1 MTVLRIDKLKKIY
14 GSVPVVDIPYLE
26 IKRGKITAVI
36 GPSGSG
42 KSTLLSM
49 INGQDNPSEGS
60 IEFAGQ
66 TASPSL
72 SYPLS
77 ARRKMA
83 MVFQKPVMFNSS
95 VYANIAYGLEVRKKD
110 FSLDK
115 KYISEKVGMAA
126 KLTGLESKLRQKAVT
141 LSGGEAGRVSVARA
155 IVTEPELL
163 LLDEP
168 TASLDPQN
176 ISVIEDMIR
185 EVNRR
190 YGTSVIIVTHNMF
203 QARRIADEVIFLL
216 DGKVVEHGET
226 EGVFENP
233 SDPRTRQFVSGEM
246 IC

>member
-1 MTVLRIDKLKKIY
+1 MTVLKIDKLKKNY
-14 GSVPVVDIPYLE
+14 GSVPVVDIPHLE

-49 INGQDNPSEGS
+49 INGLESPSEGC
-60 IEFAGQ
+60 IEFAGES
-66 TASPSL
+66 ASPSAGY
-72 SYPLS
+72 SIS
-77 ARRKMA
+77 AIRKMA
-83 MVFQKPVMFNSS
+83 MVFQRPVMFNSS

-110 FSLDK
+110 LSLDK
-115 KYISEKVGMAA
+115 KYISEKVGFAA

-155 IVTEPELL
+155 VVTEPELL
-163 LLDEP
+163 ILDEP

-176 ISVIEDMIR
+176 ISVIEDIIR
-185 EVNRR
+185 EANRS

-216 DGKVVEHGET
+216 DGKVVEHGKT
-226 EGVFENP
+226 EDVFENP

>member
-1 MTVLRIDKLKKIY
+1 MTVLKIDKLKKNY
-14 GSVPVVDIPYLE
+14 GSVPVVDIPHLE

-49 INGQDNPSEGS
+49 INGLESPSEGC
-60 IEFAGQ
+60 IEFAGES
-66 TASPSL
+66 ASPSAGY
-72 SYPLS
+72 SIS
-77 ARRKMA
+77 AIRKMA
-83 MVFQKPVMFNSS
+83 MVFQRPVMFNSS

-110 FSLDK
+110 LSLDK
-115 KYISEKVGMAA
+115 KYISEKVALAA

-185 EVNRR
+185 EANRS

-203 QARRIADEVIFLL
+203 QARRIADVVIFLL

-226 EGVFENP
+226 EDVFENP

>member
-1 MTVLRIDKLKKIY
+1 MTVLRIDKLKKNY
-14 GSVPVVDIPYLE
+14 GSVPVVDIPHLE

-49 INGQDNPSEGS
+49 INGLESPSEGC
-60 IEFAGQ
+60 IEFAGES
-66 TASPSL
+66 ASPSAGY
-72 SYPLS
+72 SIS
-77 ARRKMA
+77 AIRKMA
-83 MVFQKPVMFNSS
+83 MVFQRPVMFNSS
-95 VYANIAYGLEVRKKD
+95 VYSNIAYGLEVRKKD
-110 FSLDK
+110 LSLDK
-115 KYISEKVGMAA
+115 KYISEKVGFAA

-185 EVNRR
+185 EVNRS

-226 EGVFENP
+226 EDVFENP

>member
-1 MTVLRIDKLKKIY
+1 MTVLKIDKLKKNY
-14 GSVPVVDIPYLE
+14 GSVPVVDIPHLE

-49 INGQDNPSEGS
+49 INGLESPSEGC
-60 IEFAGQ
+60 IEFAGES
-66 TASPSL
+66 ASPSAGY
-72 SYPLS
+72 SIS
-77 ARRKMA
+77 AIRKMA
-83 MVFQKPVMFNSS
+83 MVFQRPVMFNSS

-110 FSLDK
+110 LSLDK
-115 KYISEKVGMAA
+115 KYISEKVALAA

-155 IVTEPELL
+155 VVTEPELL

-185 EVNRR
+185 EANHS

-216 DGKVVEHGET
+216 DGKVVEHGKT
-226 EGVFENP
+226 EDVFENP